1 MKIPLTQIRFLYRA
15 RDQFGKKVGVVD
27 GEHTWTYEEYFQRCN
42 RLANLFFPGSV
53 STEVISGRAESG
65 RFILC
70 YFPLSGLFPKPLIT

>member
-42 RLANLFFPGSV
+42 RLAKGG
-53 STEVISGRAESG
+53 TGK
-65 RFILC
+65 ILKRELRQPYWKGQAKRVHC
-70 YFPLSGLFPKPLIT
+70 GNFRPL